1 MVAFMQKSRGK
12 RLRKRKKI
20 IFIGAEGKNKT
31 ETKYFNS
38 FNRLQDTYIVKF
50 ARNNR
55 TDPKGMVTSIHKEAS
70 TEGITGRN
78 GDEVYV
84 LLDADSEQYKKEQIK
99 EAISIGKNK
108 NVNVIISN
116 PCFEL
121 WLLLHFEYT
130 TKYFSSNRELIKE
143 LKRYIKNY
151 EKNLDVFTMLE
162 DKQMDALKN
171 AKKLHSVHAETR
183 KQLRYVQNPETDIDI
198 LVDKLKS

>member
-50 ARNNR
+50 ACNNH
-55 TDPKGMVTSIHKEAS
+55 TDPKGMVTSIHKEAGI
-70 TEGITGRN
+70 EGITGRN

-84 LLDADSEQYKKEQIK
+84 LLDADSEQYKEEQIK

-121 WLLLHFEYT
+121 WFLLHFEYT

-183 KQLRYVQNPETDIDI
+183 KQLGHVQNPETDIDI

>member
-50 ARNNR
+50 ERNNR
-55 TDPKGMVTSIHKEAS
+55 TDPKGMVTSIHKEAQA
-70 TEGITGRN
+70 EGITGRN

-121 WLLLHFEYT
+121 WFLLHFEYT

-183 KQLRYVQNPETDIDI
+183 KQLGYVQNPETDIDI

>member
-1 MVAFMQKSRGK
+1 M
-12 RLRKRKKI
+12 
-20 IFIGAEGKNKT
+20 
-31 ETKYFNS
+31 
-38 FNRLQDTYIVKF
+38 
-50 ARNNR
+50 
-55 TDPKGMVTSIHKEAS
+55 
-70 TEGITGRN
+70 
-78 GDEVYV
+78 YV

-121 WLLLHFEYT
+121 WFLLHFEYT

-183 KQLRYVQNPETDIDI
+183 KQLGYVQNPETDIDI

>member
-50 ARNNR
+50 ERNNR
-55 TDPKGMVTSIHKEAS
+55 TDPKGMVTSIHKEAQ

-84 LLDADSEQYKKEQIK
+84 LLDADSEQYKKEQI
-99 EAISIGKNK
+99 
-108 NVNVIISN
+108 
-116 PCFEL
+116 
-121 WLLLHFEYT
+121 
-130 TKYFSSNRELIKE
+130 
-143 LKRYIKNY
+143 
-151 EKNLDVFTMLE
+151 
-162 DKQMDALKN
+162 
-171 AKKLHSVHAETR
+171 
-183 KQLRYVQNPETDIDI
+183 
-198 LVDKLKS
+198 

>member
-1 MVAFMQKSRGK
+1 M
-12 RLRKRKKI
+12 
-20 IFIGAEGKNKT
+20 
-31 ETKYFNS
+31 
-38 FNRLQDTYIVKF
+38 
-50 ARNNR
+50 
-55 TDPKGMVTSIHKEAS
+55 
-70 TEGITGRN
+70 
-78 GDEVYV
+78 
-84 LLDADSEQYKKEQIK
+84 LDADSEQYKKEQIK

-108 NVNVIISN
+108 NENVIISN

-121 WLLLHFEYT
+121 WFLLHFEYT

-171 AKKLHSVHAETR
+171 AKMLHSVHAETR
-183 KQLRYVQNPETDIDI
+183 KQLGYVQNPETDIDI